1 MKKLSILFI
10 ILFALLIVGCS
21 EEEENNPVT
30 ANNPSLTGKW
40 TGTGDNLTAEVDLVQ
55 SGTSITGTGTLQG
68 TISCTVTGTNN
79 YPSVDLKFF
88 VNNVQHTVFSGSFSD
103 DNTVSGKYTNSGFSS
118 YDLKFVRY

>member
-1 MKKLSILFI
+1 MKKLSVLLTVLSILLVF
-10 ILFALLIVGCS
+10 GCS
-21 EEEENNPVT
+21 EEEENNPVI
-30 ANNPSLTGKW
+30 ANNPTLTGSW
-40 TGTGDNLTAEVDLVQ
+40 TGTGDNLTAEIDLVQ
-55 SGTSITGTGTLQG
+55 NGTSITGTGIMQG
-68 TISCTVTGTNN
+68 TIACTVSGSNN